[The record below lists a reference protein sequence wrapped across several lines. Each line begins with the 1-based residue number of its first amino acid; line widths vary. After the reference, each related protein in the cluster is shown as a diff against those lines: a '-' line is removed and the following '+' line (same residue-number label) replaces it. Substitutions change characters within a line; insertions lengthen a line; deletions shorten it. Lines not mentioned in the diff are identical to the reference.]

1 MKKKLLSFAFFL
13 AALPLLTNCAAQ
25 KDVNTLYYRLRVV
38 DKKIEDLESG
48 TIAKIQRRQASSL
61 SNIDE
66 LQQQLLVIEGKINE
80 LAHFNRQ
87 LKEQNKEL
95 DLSFQQYTSN
105 VQKEIQKERQE
116 FESIQKKK
124 ENQLSSLEQKVVRQQ
139 QLLKK
144 IQEARLREA
153 RRKAEAAAQKAELAR
168 ERAKASSSAS
178 SSSSNGDVRNIS
190 PTRQKVMDPQGRSP
204 QQQSSQAKQT
214 KQVQQVQQLQQK
226 EQEEQQENESNAA
239 TPQTDLF
246 AAAQKSYANGNFEQ
260 AFKDYEA
267 YSKKG
272 SGEKLI
278 TAKFMMGECLYQQKK
293 YDQAI
298 LMYQKV
304 ISNHPQHRRA
314 ASALLKQGMS
324 FEKLSDSET
333 AGIIYKKIMSSYASS
348 PEAET
353 ARERS
358 AAL

>member
-1 MKKKLLSFAFFL
+1 MKKKLLSFALLL
-13 AALPLLTNCAAQ
+13 AALPLLTHCAAQ
-25 KDVNTLYYRLRVV
+25 KDVNTLQYQLRVV
-38 DKKIEDLESG
+38 DKKIEELKSG
-48 TIAKIQRRQASSL
+48 TVAQVQRRQAASL

-66 LQQQLLVIEGKINE
+66 LQEQLLVIEGKINE

-87 LKEQNKEL
+87 LKEQSKEL
-95 DLSFQQYTSN
+95 DLTFQEYTSN
-105 VQKEIQKERQE
+105 VQKKLQKERQE
-116 FESIQKKK
+116 FENMQKKK

-153 RRKAEAAAQKAELAR
+153 KRKADAAARKAELAR
-168 ERAKASSSAS
+168 KQAKASSSTPS
-178 SSSSNGDVRNIS
+178 SNGNGDVRNIS
-190 PTRQKVMDPQGRSP
+190 PAQEKVKNPRGNET
-204 QQQSSQAKQT
+204 QQQSPQAKQT
-214 KQVQQVQQLQQK
+214 NQV
-226 EQEEQQENESNAA
+226 EQEQQNNESNGA
-239 TPQTDLF
+239 TPKTDLF
-246 AAAQKSYANGNFEQ
+246 AAAQESYANGAFQQ
-260 AFKDYEA
+260 AFEDYEA

-278 TAKFMMGECLYQQKK
+278 TAKFMMGECLYQQEK

-304 ISNHPQHRRA
+304 ISSHSQHRRA

-348 PEAET
+348 PEAAT